1 MNYLKEYNITEEQIE
16 EIDNYFTKTYGS
28 SDVFKYEVEKVKS
41 ILDMFRKLNI
51 NNIYDVIM
59 SGSDMFFDTAQSVK
73 RRLDKYPNQE
83 ELSKLINADANN
95 LKLVDLI

>member
-41 ILDMFRKLNI
+41 ILDMFRDLNI

>member
-41 ILDMFRKLNI
+41 ILDMFRDLKI

-59 SGSDMFFDTAQSVK
+59 SGSDMFFDTVASVK

>member
-41 ILDMFRKLNI
+41 ILDMFRDLNI

-73 RRLDKYPNQE
+73 RILDKYPNQE

>member
-41 ILDMFRKLNI
+41 ILDMFRDLKI

-59 SGSDMFFDTAQSVK
+59 SGSDMFFDTAQSIK